1 MTHFLWIGRGCVLLA
16 RDFLAGGRL
25 NLRQQRFPL
34 PAIQES
40 DNRLFHCIGASQEPV
55 GQRSGFATRLPSIA
69 RRTDIVSR
77 G

>member
-34 PAIQES
+34 PGYSGIRQSSVSLYWSFTGTGWAKI
-40 DNRLFHCIGASQEPV
+40 RLCNALTLHCPAN
-55 GQRSGFATRLPSIA
+55 
-69 RRTDIVSR
+69 
-77 G
+77 